1 MICLF
6 REYNIPK
13 SSRQWISKHGINNL
27 AWCCISALRDTLA
40 SFFNP
45 PFHTHLTA
53 TSGHKR
59 PQLQMTQSNKWR
71 IRCLRT
77 KMARIRL
84 SVHRLIHVFSF
95 SPIFSEIMKKAE
107 GMLFFMFGPM
117 SNQEITYMLHCL
129 QKEQSA
135 LAVNVSV

>member
-6 REYNIPK
+6 MEYNIPK

-53 TSGHKR
+53 TSGH
-59 PQLQMTQSNKWR
+59 SSKWHNLTSDALDVYEPKWLELDFL
-71 IRCLRT
+71 CT
-77 KMARIRL
+77 DSFM
-84 SVHRLIHVFSF
+84 F

-117 SNQEITYMLHCL
+117 SNQEITYMLHCSKKSNWL
-129 QKEQSA
+129 W
-135 LAVNVSV
+135 L

>member
-6 REYNIPK
+6 MEYNIPK

-53 TSGHKR
+53 TSGH
-59 PQLQMTQSNKWR
+59 SSKWHNLTSDALDVYEPKWLELDFL
-71 IRCLRT
+71 CT
-77 KMARIRL
+77 D
-84 SVHRLIHVFSF
+84 S
-95 SPIFSEIMKKAE
+95 
-107 GMLFFMFGPM
+107 FMFSTFHQYFLKSWKRQKGCCSLCLDQCLIKKSHICRTVSKK
-117 SNQEITYMLHCL
+117 SNRLWL
-129 QKEQSA
+129 
-135 LAVNVSV
+135 